1 MSPSR
6 TDSDMRIT
14 VRDDGHGLPDPLDEG
29 LGLQIVRSLVE
40 QDLRGALTF
49 TSSEA
54 VGCEVSMDVPWI
66 G

>member
-1 MSPSR
+1 
-6 TDSDMRIT
+6 
-14 VRDDGHGLPDPLDEG
+14 

-49 TSSEA
+49 ISSGTQ
-54 VGCEVSMDVPWI
+54 GCEVRMDVPWS